1 MALAAVAHALDR
13 LRAPTL
19 ALASRSRWL
28 RAALRS
34 RTSRV
39 ELFAVLGVSSALLAA
54 LVAPAL
60 LWLWAPLV
68 LGVPHL
74 VADVRYLALP
84 SNSPVAVRLRD
95 AAVAT
100 LLVATLLWP
109 SPIPGGAAVVAA
121 WLLSPWSAG
130 TAARQA
136 MVGAVVVSAYAAMW
150 SWPIE
155 SSYVLLHAH
164 NAIAVLMFA
173 GVFGRGR
180 ARWWL
185 PAALAV
191 LSALLLLGALDPV
204 LPSRGLDEIAGYV
217 LPLRALELWPAAF
230 SARLAVLFVFMQ
242 SVHYAVWLRLVPE
255 LARPRAGARSFRAS
269 LAALQHEFSAVGVA
283 LLAALALLVLGL
295 AAHDPLLAQ
304 REYLRFA
311 GFHAYL
317 ELAFLARWLAR

>member
-19 ALASRSRWL
+19 SLASRSRWL

-39 ELFAVLGVSSALLAA
+39 ELFAALGVSSALLAA

-74 VADVRYLALP
+74 AADVRYLALP
-84 SNSPVAVRLRD
+84 SNSPVAVRVRD
-95 AAVAT
+95 VAVAA
-100 LLVATLLWP
+100 LLAATLLWP
-109 SPIPGGAAVVAA
+109 SPRLGGAAVVVA

-130 TAARQA
+130 AVRQA
-136 MVGAVVVSAYAAMW
+136 MVGAVIVSAYAAMW
-150 SWPIE
+150 RWPIE

-185 PAALAV
+185 PAALAA

-217 LPLRALELWPAAF
+217 LPLRALEQWPASF
-230 SARLAVLFVFMQ
+230 STRLAVLFVFMQ
-242 SVHYAVWLRLVPE
+242 SVHYAIWLRLVPE

-269 LAALQHEFSAVGVA
+269 LVALQREFSAVGVA

>member
-19 ALASRSRWL
+19 SLAARSRWL

-39 ELFAVLGVSSALLAA
+39 ELFAAIGVSSALLAV
-54 LVAPAL
+54 LVAPTL

-84 SNSPVAVRLRD
+84 GNSPVAVRVRD
-95 AAVAT
+95 AAVAG
-100 LLVATLLWP
+100 LLAATLLWP
-109 SPIPGGAAVVAA
+109 SPSVGGAAVVVA

-130 TAARQA
+130 AAPRRA
-136 MVGAVVVSAYAAMW
+136 VVGAVVVSGYAAMW
-150 SWPIE
+150 RWPIE

-164 NAIAVLMFA
+164 NAIAVLLFA
-173 GVFGRGR
+173 AVFGRGR

-185 PAALAV
+185 PVALAA
-191 LSALLLLGALDPV
+191 LSALLLFGALDPV
-204 LPSRGLDEIAGYV
+204 LPSRGLEEISGYV
-217 LPLRALELWPAAF
+217 LPLSALEQWPA
-230 SARLAVLFVFMQ
+230 SWCARLAVLFVFLQ
-242 SVHYAVWLRLVPE
+242 SVHYAVWLRLIPE
-255 LARPRAGARSFRAS
+255 QARPREGARSFRAS
-269 LAALQHEFSAVGVA
+269 LAALQRDFGAAGVV
-283 LLAALALLVLGL
+283 LLAALALLVLGR
-295 AAHDPLLAQ
+295 AAQDPLLAQ